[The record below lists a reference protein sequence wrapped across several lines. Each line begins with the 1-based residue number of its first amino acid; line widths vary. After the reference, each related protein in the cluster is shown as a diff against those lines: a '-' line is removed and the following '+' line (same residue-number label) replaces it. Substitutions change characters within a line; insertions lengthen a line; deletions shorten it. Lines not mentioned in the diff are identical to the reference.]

1 MMTALAI
8 TPLTPDRAAIEVL
21 DECDSTNARLLDRAK
36 AGAPSG
42 TVIVAGRQ
50 TAGRGRR
57 GRPWFSA
64 PGDSLT
70 FSLLW
75 RLEGS
80 PDGLPLAVGVAL
92 SETFGGALKWPNDLL
107 LDGRKLGGVLVELS
121 GNAAVIGI
129 GINLRL
135 PDGLPDDVR
144 ATAAAL
150 GGDVSRDDL
159 LARLLVALYAALAEF
174 GDGGF
179 VRLRARWLARCAHLG
194 ATVRI
199 LSDAGPPLE
208 GRCAGVDDDGA
219 LLLETA
225 DGVRRILSGD
235 VSLRLT

>member
-1 MMTALAI
+1 MAI
-8 TPLTPDRAAIEVL
+8 TPPTPDHAAIEVL

-42 TVIVAGRQ
+42 TVIVAGCQ

-57 GRPWFSA
+57 GRLWFSA

-75 RLEGS
+75 RLSGS
-80 PDGLPLAVGVAL
+80 PAGLPLAVGVAL
-92 SETFGGALKWPNDLL
+92 SETFGGALLKWPNDLL

-135 PDGLPDDVR
+135 PDGLPDDIR

-150 GGDVSRDDL
+150 GGDASRDDL
-159 LARLLVALYAALAEF
+159 LTRLLVALYAALAEF
-174 GDGGF
+174 GEGGF
-179 VRLRARWLARCAHLG
+179 ARLRARWLARCAHLG
-194 ATVRI
+194 AMVRI
-199 LSDAGPPLE
+199 LSDAGPPLD
-208 GRCAGVDDDGA
+208 GRCVGVDDDGA

-235 VSLRLT
+235 VSLRLA